1 MSEPR
6 SEAKSL
12 NQVERRGFIKKVL
25 AGVLGTLAGLVP
37 AGIALNAF
45 CDPLRRKSKV
55 DNTVRVASLDILPG
69 DGVPRKFTVVASMQD
84 AWNKFPQTPIGAVYL
99 RRTGEKK
106 VEAFNVVC
114 PHAGCFVD
122 YSPARTEYYCPC
134 HRSSFALDGRVKNPS
149 SPSPRGM
156 DSLEVEIRNGHE
168 IWVKFQNFVSGH
180 AEKIPVV

>member
-6 SEAKSL
+6 SEAKPL
-12 NQVERRGFIKKVL
+12 KQVERRGFIKQVL
-25 AGVLGTLAGLVP
+25 AGALGLVAGLIP
-37 AGIALNAF
+37 AGIGLAAF
-45 CDPLRRKSKV
+45 LDPLRRRTQA
-55 DNTVRVASLDILPG
+55 DNTVRVASLDILPN
-69 DGVPRKFTVVASMQD
+69 DGIPRKYTVVASMRD

-99 RRTGEKK
+99 RRTGEKS

-122 YSPARTEYYCPC
+122 YSPARSEYYCPC
-134 HRSSFALDGRVKNPS
+134 HRSSFALDGSIKTPA

-180 AEKIPVV
+180 SEKIPVV